1 MSIEPESPMPY
12 YIYNVHPPLRRLEK
26 VEAHG
31 SFKAA
36 SDRAKQLRREIP
48 AGQDY
53 LVKVIYAENELQAE
67 DLLSQVRE
75 KEPLTGDDW

>member
-1 MSIEPESPMPY
+1 MPY
-12 YIYNVHPPLRRLEK
+12 YIYKVHQPLRNLEK
-26 VEAHG
+26 VEEHDA
-31 SFKAA
+31 FRAA
-36 SDRAKQLRREIP
+36 SDRAKQMRREIP

-53 LVKVIYAENELQAE
+53 LVKVIHAENELQAE

>member
-1 MSIEPESPMPY
+1 MPY
-12 YIYNVHPPLRRLEK
+12 YIYTVHPPLRRLEK
-26 VEAHG
+26 VEAHDA
-31 SFKAA
+31 FKAA

-53 LVKVIYAENELQAE
+53 QVKVIHAENELQAE

>member
-1 MSIEPESPMPY
+1 MPY
-12 YIYNVHPPLRRLEK
+12 YIYKVHQPLRNLEK
-26 VEAHG
+26 AEEHDA
-31 SFKAA
+31 FRAA
-36 SDRAKQLRREIP
+36 SDRAKQMRREIP

-53 LVKVIYAENELQAE
+53 LVKVIHAENELQAE